1 MKKYCPKKWWSL
13 DVVALLLQLHL
24 QYTQSYSTSQQNLTF
39 LEAKQVEHKGK
50 FETDQRNRESH
61 LKQKRLL
68 EEEERK
74 EAAKTRKMLADSSQK
89 LADCLQKVTDSSSSA
104 NVLKEVDKKFET
116 LSKSLDEKFGLFFNQ
131 MQQMMQQQKE

>member
-1 MKKYCPKKWWSL
+1 MS
-13 DVVALLLQLHL
+13 LLLQLHL
-24 QYTQSYSTSQQNLTF
+24 QYKQNYSLGQQNLTF

-50 FETDQRNRESH
+50 FETNQRNRETQ

-89 LADCLQKVTDSSSSA
+89 LADCLERVTESSSSA
-104 NVLKEVDKKFET
+104 NVLREVDKKFET
-116 LSKSLDEKFGLFFNQ
+116 LNKSLDEKFGSFFLQ
-131 MQQMMQQQKE
+131 MQQMMQQQKKE